1 MQMTTLKPYCA
12 CNMNRMIMMISIKCQ
27 KQRTKKFSKNLRSR
41 TTQNKLGFNS
51 HNQMTK
57 IIPDSCVKLKYK
69 WERFHIVMSNQLLK
83 LYRVVMVYLVAILTG
98 QISESLGL
106 LLSSRLNVVLKLLI
120 IAYAYRPFNSR
131 FMGPLTAVL
140 LILFSTFGMG
150 YDLLIFIT
158 ANRILQN
165 WKNTLYLTGDLS
177 FLLHNSWKNLA
188 KEYLQATNLM
198 I

>member
-1 MQMTTLKPYCA
+1 
-12 CNMNRMIMMISIKCQ
+12 
-27 KQRTKKFSKNLRSR
+27 
-41 TTQNKLGFNS
+41 
-51 HNQMTK
+51 
-57 IIPDSCVKLKYK
+57 
-69 WERFHIVMSNQLLK
+69 MSNQLLK

-106 LLSSRLNVVLKLLI
+106 LLSSRLN
-120 IAYAYRPFNSR
+120 NSR

-140 LILFSTFGMG
+140 LILLSTFGMG

-165 WKNTLYLTGDLS
+165 WKNALYLTGDLS